1 MSDPMSSKLSP
12 DLVLNAEKRDKERA
26 KRIRET
32 PRSEQVRA
40 EAFELMR
47 NYRAKVAPAKR
58 TSS

>member
-1 MSDPMSSKLSP
+1 MSSKLSP

-40 EAFELMR
+40 EACELMR
-47 NYRAKVAPAKR
+47 NYREKVAPAKR